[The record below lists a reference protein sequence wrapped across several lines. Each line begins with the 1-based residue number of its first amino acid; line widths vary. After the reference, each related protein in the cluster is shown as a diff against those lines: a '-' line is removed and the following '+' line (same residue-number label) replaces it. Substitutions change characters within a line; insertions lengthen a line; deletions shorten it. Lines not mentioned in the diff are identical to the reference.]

1 VPIVLAVVFSE
12 IIPDAMVCLL
22 GDVAEMLIGPGDSG
36 HIVEDWEIM
45 AGGGAVLQKTGM
57 LSF

>member
-1 VPIVLAVVFSE
+1 VFSE